1 MLMRKV
7 ILLMALCLGFTAANA
22 QISTGRNSSKV
33 IRTGNRAQAGD
44 FGLYVG
50 ATTDMFKKLTKDN
63 IHLEALPLI
72 NFKYMST
79 NNLEWRVGLE
89 WWRSSESTET
99 EARDNKVVEKNYMF
113 YPGLAYHV
121 NNQNLLDVYFGAE
134 LPFGFGGNSLEA
146 GDYDESASE
155 FKIGL
160 GGFVGLQAYIAN
172 LPLALGVEYGISAL
186 NHSVSDGRATNDGL
200 TIQKDVDSNKF
211 KLGQQVR
218 ITLSYYFN
226 L

>member
-1 MLMRKV
+1 
-7 ILLMALCLGFTAANA
+7 
-22 QISTGRNSSKV
+22 
-33 IRTGNRAQAGD
+33 
-44 FGLYVG
+44 
-50 ATTDMFKKLTKDN
+50 
-63 IHLEALPLI
+63 
-72 NFKYMST
+72 
-79 NNLEWRVGLE
+79 
-89 WWRSSESTET
+89 
-99 EARDNKVVEKNYMF
+99 MF

-134 LPFGFGGNSLEA
+134 LPFGFGGNS
-146 GDYDESASE
+146 YDDGNSDQSASE

-186 NHSVSDGRATNDGL
+186 NHSVSDGVYTRDAL
-200 TIQKDVDSNKF
+200 TIQKDVDSSKF

-218 ITLSYYFN
+218 FTLSYYFN

>member
-1 MLMRKV
+1 MRK
-7 ILLMALCLGFTAANA
+7 IIMLMALCLSFTAANA
-22 QISTGRNSSKV
+22 QISTGKNSSKV

-50 ATTDMFKKLTKDN
+50 ATTDMFKKLTDGDVKF
-63 IHLEALPLI
+63 EALPLI

-79 NNLEWRVGLE
+79 DNLEWRVGLE
-89 WWRSSESTET
+89 WWRSSESTEAKGNDT
-99 EARDNKVVEKNYMF
+99 KVVEKNYMF

-134 LPFGFGGNSLEA
+134 LPFGFGGNSMEY
-146 GDYDESASE
+146 GDEDQSASE

-186 NHSVSDGRATNDGL
+186 NHSVSDGRATRDGL
-200 TIQKDVDSNKF
+200 TIQKDLDSNKF

-218 ITLSYYFN
+218 LTLSYYFN

>member
-1 MLMRKV
+1 MRK
-7 ILLMALCLGFTAANA
+7 IIMLMALCLSFTAANA
-22 QISTGRNSSKV
+22 QISTGKNSSKV
-33 IRTGNRAQAGD
+33 IRIGNRAQAGD

-50 ATTDMFKKLTKDN
+50 ATTDMFKKLTDGDVKF
-63 IHLEALPLI
+63 EALPLI

-79 NNLEWRVGLE
+79 DNLEWRVGLE
-89 WWRSSESTET
+89 WWRSSESTEAKGNDT
-99 EARDNKVVEKNYMF
+99 KVVEKNYMF

-134 LPFGFGGNSLEA
+134 LPFGFGGNSMEY
-146 GDYDESASE
+146 GDEDQSASE

-186 NHSVSDGRATNDGL
+186 NHSVSDGRATRDGL
-200 TIQKDVDSNKF
+200 TIQKDLDSNKF

-218 ITLSYYFN
+218 LTLSYYFN